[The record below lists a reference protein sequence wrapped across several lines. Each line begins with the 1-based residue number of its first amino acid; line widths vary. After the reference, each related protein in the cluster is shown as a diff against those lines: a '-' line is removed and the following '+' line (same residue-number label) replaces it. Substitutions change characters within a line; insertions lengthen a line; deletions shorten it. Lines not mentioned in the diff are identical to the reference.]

1 MSKSKKKGKKK
12 VSFVAVNRA
21 RKHAGSSRRNNRGP
35 RVNATALKI
44 GKVIKTSAV
53 KFKPSRR
60 AGTIYQP
67 IIDKI
72 EKLDRNE
79 SFIVPTPK
87 GITAQVFHNRMNMA
101 LARKRPQ
108 MKPGLTYRKGTDIN
122 GDVIISSVDAKKP
135 KKAASKSRKP
145 KSKKTKR
152 VAVVHT
158 SHTAGDKES
167 MS

>member
-12 VSFVAVNRA
+12 VSFAAANRA
-21 RKHAGSSRRNNRGP
+21 RKHTGLSRRNNRGP
-35 RVNATALKI
+35 RVEAEALKI
-44 GKVIKTSAV
+44 GKVVKTSAV

-72 EKLDRNE
+72 EKLGRNE
-79 SFIVPTPK
+79 SFTVPTPK

-122 GDVIISSVDAKKP
+122 GDVIISSVDVKKP
-135 KKAASKSRKP
+135 KKAATKSRKP
-145 KSKKTKR
+145 KSKAKAKS
-152 VAVVHT
+152 AAAT
-158 SHTAGDKES
+158 SPAAAAA
-167 MS
+167 